1 MVTIEVGKEYVS
13 FRFEGTQQ
21 LLALK
26 RIVKIPLISID
37 EVSTD
42 SVSAPWIAGKVGSHI
57 PPFFWAGTFW
67 ITTGKKFYYI
77 RDRSKCVTLK
87 LKNHE
92 YTEIIIEVDDN
103 KTTAKKIRNMIDRL
117 DHKGGLDYPLTS

>member
-1 MVTIEVGKEYVS
+1 MVTVEVGKEYVS
-13 FRFEGTQQ
+13 LKFEGTQRF
-21 LLALK
+21 LALK
-26 RIVKIPLISID
+26 STVKIPLANIN

-42 SVSAPWIAGKVGSHI
+42 PASAPWIAGEFGSHV

-67 ITTGKKFYYI
+67 TTTGKKFYYI

-92 YTEIIIEVDDN
+92 YAEVIIEVDE
-103 KTTAKKIRNMIDRL
+103 KKITAEKIRKMMKNN
-117 DHKGGLDYPLTS
+117 